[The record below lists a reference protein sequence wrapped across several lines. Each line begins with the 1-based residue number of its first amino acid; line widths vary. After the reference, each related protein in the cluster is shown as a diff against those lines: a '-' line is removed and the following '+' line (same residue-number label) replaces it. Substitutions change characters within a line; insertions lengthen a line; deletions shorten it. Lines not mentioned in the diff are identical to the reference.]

1 MLPLESLPQERFL
14 KGWTKYERFSHLSL
28 VMKGWE
34 KNSISTSCNI
44 WRSRSK
50 FYIISSQT
58 TRCWAATC
66 LCTLLECESSEVC
79 NRTFGKIWSNLLFF
93 VVFKWTKNFLYF
105 TANCCWD
112 TNKDASCHSDLN
124 LEACFHDHNLALNLM
139 EQNFFWRQHLPQ
151 STKPVISSGMS
162 WALLSCRFPLSY
174 SKFCFLLF
182 EFISFPHRHPKF
194 MSSLPSDFRLW
205 AHVFGLETL
214 ISPWWSLNQCFIQL
228 FMKAP
233 RKLQHFKAQIKCIFL
248 KKRII
253 SQPWHQQTTCWR
265 TTHTAHN
272 GVWPAAKW
280 QNWP

>member
-1 MLPLESLPQERFL
+1 MCATSRVITTGEIFKRLNKTWTFFSPVIGHERL
-14 KGWTKYERFSHLSL
+14 R
-28 VMKGWE
+28 E
-34 KNSISTSCNI
+34 KLFISTSCNI

-50 FYIISSQT
+50 LYIISSQT
-58 TRCWAATC
+58 TRCWPAAC

-93 VVFKWTKNFLYF
+93 VVFKWTKKFLYF

-124 LEACFHDHNLALNLM
+124 LEACFHDHNLAPNLM
-139 EQNFFWRQHLPQ
+139 EQNFFWRQHLSQ
-151 STKPVISSGMS
+151 STKPVISSGLS

-194 MSSLPSDFRLW
+194 VSSLPSDFHLG

-214 ISPWWSLNQCFIQL
+214 ISPWWSLNQCLIQL
-228 FMKAP
+228 FM
-233 RKLQHFKAQIKCIFL
+233 
-248 KKRII
+248 
-253 SQPWHQQTTCWR
+253 
-265 TTHTAHN
+265 
-272 GVWPAAKW
+272 
-280 QNWP
+280 